1 MRCLMGQAVC
11 KESSLLD
18 KELAVMDTPKIF
30 ESEYRFC
37 LSMWERA
44 PVTAS
49 ELTFGG
55 WESVWYYVSI
65 TAGNTLIDLTINP

>member
-1 MRCLMGQAVC
+1 
-11 KESSLLD
+11 
-18 KELAVMDTPKIF
+18 MDIPKIF

-55 WESVWYYVSI
+55 WESIRYYVSI